1 MLLRFMLFIYRLIG
15 NLRICNPSFLSIRC
29 TVVTLRFFFFNFRLP
44 FLKSMLI
51 FTSRTEGR
59 QVQQSAPGGYETI
72 LGFCCALSS
81 PYGHYKNFSGSESE
95 SESIF
100 CFPQS
105 GVGNRWKKLCVHSLT
120 CSLSYNW
127 QKRAQKHIEKY
138 KMKQTNKNDIR
149 AQLHGQG
156 DGMCWVFFCIY
167 IK

>member
-1 MLLRFMLFIYRLIG
+1 MGSGERRRRALLYNTGNSPTRYVRARNGRRTVCCYVSCCSFIDWSEIFVSAALPFYQYAV
-15 NLRICNPSFLSIRC
+15 PSSLC
-29 TVVTLRFFFFNFRLP
+29 DFFFNFRLP
-44 FLKSMLI
+44 FLKAMLI
-51 FTSRTEGR
+51 FTSRTEER

-127 QKRAQKHIEKY
+127 QKRAQKHIEK
-138 KMKQTNKNDIR
+138 
-149 AQLHGQG
+149 
-156 DGMCWVFFCIY
+156 
-167 IK
+167 